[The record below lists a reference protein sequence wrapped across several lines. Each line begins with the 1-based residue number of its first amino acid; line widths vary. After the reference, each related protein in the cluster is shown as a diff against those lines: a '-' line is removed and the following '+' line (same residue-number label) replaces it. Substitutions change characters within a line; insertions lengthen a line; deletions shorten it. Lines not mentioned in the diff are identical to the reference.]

1 MPKFG
6 ETSAAELRRR
16 GPKPG
21 DIRHVEEVSTR
32 INGVPHYLW
41 RAADQH
47 GAVLDLLVQDRRN
60 GAAAKCFSKRLL
72 RGLRFKP
79 RRLVTDGPRSY
90 GVARRD
96 LLPGVRH
103 RTGRHLNSRAENSH
117 RPTRRCQR
125 QMQRFKSPEQAQRFL
140 SAHGFIH
147 GHFRP
152 RRHLMP
158 AGADR
163 GARDEAFRVWRR
175 ETCVQIAA

>member
-6 ETSAAELRRR
+6 ETSAAKLRRR

-21 DIRHVEEVSTR
+21 DIRHVDEVFIR
-32 INGVPHYLW
+32 INGVVHDLW
-41 RAADQH
+41 RAVDQH

-60 GAAAKCFSKRLL
+60 GAAAKRFFKRLL

-103 RTGRHLNSRAENSH
+103 RTGRHLNNRAENSH

-125 QMQRFKSPEQAQRFL
+125 QMQRFKSPEQARRFL

-158 AGADR
+158 AGAYR
-163 GARDEAFRVWRR
+163 RARDEAFRV
-175 ETCVQIAA
+175 